1 MNREINKLSNKNGL
15 CVNKMISSILLV
27 SFSNP
32 SSSSQK
38 WREFSQKYQSQIQ
51 EPRVFNLKDK
61 KNPKMAKIYLSL
73 PYEVIFVLFCGL
85 LEAAGAPLIQSCYVS
100 LNFSRQNT
108 LFQNFIFCSKIVL
121 WWNLGGIFQFS
132 GSPWLFLGVL
142 QWYL

>member
-15 CVNKMISSILLV
+15 CLKKMLSSILLV

-100 LNFSRQNT
+100 LNFPAKT
-108 LFQNFIFCSKIVL
+108 HCSKPSFFVQKFNFKEN
-121 WWNLGGIFQFS
+121 WH
-132 GSPWLFLGVL
+132 
-142 QWYL
+142 